1 MSSKDQFQS
10 GSTIPANKRSFGT
23 DRFAFRAAL
32 VVAVL
37 VLIAIAIWPMQASV
51 FNQEGGPFET
61 ISAAALFVAGLASL
75 YRFSGIKR
83 LYIGLVCLLL
93 AEREL
98 EADVYAVDSLPY
110 FVLHGLD
117 VLLDMTIV
125 RVVLAVL
132 VLGGLFWHGVPNA
145 WRALKQRAPFLLI
158 FFLAGMCAVVAQSLE
173 EISSAFNAEMSE
185 VFVTRL
191 FVLEETLEMFFSIG
205 ILAAVLIGWPKSS
218 TEENVND
225 QVSNPDPR

>member
-1 MSSKDQFQS
+1 MSSKGQFQS
-10 GSTIPANKRSFGT
+10 GNTIPENKRSFGT

-37 VLIAIAIWPMQASV
+37 VLIVIAIWPMQASV

-173 EISSAFNAEMSE
+173 EISSAFDAEMSE
-185 VFVTRL
+185 VMVTRL

-225 QVSNPDPR
+225 QVSKPDPR

>member
-1 MSSKDQFQS
+1 MSSKGQFQS
-10 GSTIPANKRSFGT
+10 GNTIPENKRSFGT

-37 VLIAIAIWPMQASV
+37 VLIVIAIWPMQASV

-61 ISAAALFVAGLASL
+61 ISAAALFVSGVASL

-173 EISSAFNAEMSE
+173 EISSAFDAEMSE
-185 VFVTRL
+185 VMVTRL

-225 QVSNPDPR
+225 QVSKPDPR